1 MDVSDSFSCNYVRC
15 YLRVGMIFV
24 INDFYL
30 EMFFILNMMRI
41 TESLNC
47 SVCCSKGS
55 EPIFGDFL
63 CSFFEFP
70 AGSVLN
76 PTLKSFLF
84 FLTKMPFVFERKS
97 CLWK

>member
-1 MDVSDSFSCNYVRC
+1 
-15 YLRVGMIFV
+15 
-24 INDFYL
+24 
-30 EMFFILNMMRI
+30 MFFILNMMRI

-84 FLTKMPFVFERKS
+84 FLTKMPLCSKEKVASGNSQRLSFIKIMIEDCSINLVK
-97 CLWK
+97 